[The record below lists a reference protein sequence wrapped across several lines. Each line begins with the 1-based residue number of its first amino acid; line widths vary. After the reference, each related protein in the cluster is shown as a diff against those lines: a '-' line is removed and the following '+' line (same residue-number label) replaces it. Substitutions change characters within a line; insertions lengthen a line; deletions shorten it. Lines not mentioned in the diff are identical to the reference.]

1 MPADAR
7 ITYRKRNPYNTRSNY
22 YKKVRTPGSRIVIH
36 YLKKLHLKQRSL
48 PKCADTG
55 KPLRGVLPNR
65 GNYKNRRLTNWQ
77 IKRKAVSRAYGG
89 NLSHSALR
97 VRIMRA
103 FLTEEGRIVRKVQKA
118 RREKRLQGKT
128 RPKKKRILKK
138 KKHQPKP
145 RRKRLSLKHPQ
156 NQENQRNMRKKLLA
170 EKFVEKRE
178 KTRRRKNKQQK
189 KNRKKHLQKQN
200 HNQMMNQVKKRAQK
214 QKNQKRK
221 KHQYQNQKEKGERK
235 VKQKQPSQKQHRQL
249 HQKMIVER
257 RKRKDQERKVEI
269 KNKLSPK
276 RVFVQSFGCC
286 FFFFSF
292 LLSKKRQSNVD
303 LYFTNYSAQ

>member
-22 YKKVRTPGSRIVIH
+22 FKKVRTPGSRIVIH

-55 KPLRGVLPNR
+55 KPLRGLLPNR

-118 RREKRLQGKT
+118 RREKRLQGKA
-128 RPKKKRILKK
+128 RPKKKRIVKK
-138 KKHQPKP
+138 KVQPKP
-145 RRKRLSLKHPQ
+145 AAKKPVPEAPTEPRKPTKHEEKVARREVRRGKRKDKKAKKQAADEEQKKAPPKAEPESDDDA
-156 NQENQRNMRKKLLA
+156 RKKKIAKAKKNKKNQNL
-170 EKFVEKRE
+170 KQYQKRE
-178 KTRRRKNKQQK
+178 EKQ
-189 KNRKKHLQKQN
+189 
-200 HNQMMNQVKKRAQK
+200 
-214 QKNQKRK
+214 
-221 KHQYQNQKEKGERK
+221 
-235 VKQKQPSQKQHRQL
+235 
-249 HQKMIVER
+249 
-257 RKRKDQERKVEI
+257 RKRKAK
-269 KNKLSPK
+269 
-276 RVFVQSFGCC
+276 
-286 FFFFSF
+286 
-292 LLSKKRQSNVD
+292 
-303 LYFTNYSAQ
+303 

>member
-138 KKHQPKP
+138 KAPAKAPAKKVVPEAPTEPRKPTKHEEKVARREVRREKRKDKKAKKQATEEEQKKAPPKAEP
-145 RRKRLSLKHPQ
+145 QSDDESGKKKERKS
-156 NQENQRNMRKKLLA
+156 KKT
-170 EKFVEKRE
+170 KRE
-178 KTRRRKNKQQK
+178 KSISTRT
-189 KNRKKHLQKQN
+189 
-200 HNQMMNQVKKRAQK
+200 
-214 QKNQKRK
+214 KRK
-221 KHQYQNQKEKGERK
+221 RESER
-235 VKQKQPSQKQHRQL
+235 
-249 HQKMIVER
+249 
-257 RKRKDQERKVEI
+257 
-269 KNKLSPK
+269 
-276 RVFVQSFGCC
+276 
-286 FFFFSF
+286 
-292 LLSKKRQSNVD
+292 
-303 LYFTNYSAQ
+303 